1 MKNLNREESILEA
14 QKLISDGKLEEARS
28 MIEAIKE
35 EDSKQELEA
44 KEEKKEVKEEV
55 KEDPKDEQIKD
66 EEVKKEDKEVL
77 EDDVKKELEEL
88 KNNEER
94 KAPKGEERKMEK
106 IVLDG
111 KEVAGE
117 KNEVRGFVEFVKT
130 KGAERRGVTTVD
142 AEAIIPVD
150 VITKARML
158 PETVVDLRKMV
169 NEVAVT
175 TGSGSYPILLPNKAI
190 LTSVEELAKN
200 PELAAPQFEKVNYE
214 VATYRGQIPVSEEA
228 LQDSD
233 DNLAGII
240 ANHIQRQ
247 GLNTTNAQIAAEM
260 KKATAKTI
268 KGLDDLKTLLNV
280 TIEPAYNVKLV
291 MSQSFFNAIDQMKD
305 NEGRYLLQQDITV
318 ASGYKLFGREVV
330 ILADTLIGSKAGD
343 KVAFVGSPEDYVTMF
358 KRAETTARWID
369 HEIYGQLLAIF
380 MRFDVEIVDE
390 NAGFYVTLTPEESGG
405 VGA

>member
-1 MKNLNREESILEA
+1 MLEA

-35 EDSKQELEA
+35 EDSKAELEV
-44 KEEKKEVKEEV
+44 KEEEKEVKEEI
-55 KEDPKDEQIKD
+55 EEEPKDEQIKD
-66 EEVKKEDKEVL
+66 EKVL

-94 KAPKGEERKMEK
+94 KAPKGEERNMEK
-106 IVLDG
+106 VVLDG
-111 KEVAGE
+111 KEVAGKMDE
-117 KNEVRGFVEFVKT
+117 IRGFAEFVKT
-130 KGAERRGVTTVD
+130 KGAVRAGVTTVD

-158 PETVVDLRKMV
+158 PETLVDLRKMV
-169 NEVAVT
+169 NEVAVK

-190 LTSVEELAKN
+190 LTSVAELAKN

-268 KGLDDLKTLLNV
+268 TNLDDLKTLLNV

-330 ILADTLIGSKAGD
+330 ILADTLIGTAAGD
-343 KVAFVGSPEDYVTMF
+343 KVAFVGSPEDYVTLF

-380 MRFDVEIVDE
+380 MRFDVEVVDK
-390 NAGFYVTLTPEESGG
+390 NAGFYVTLTPAAPGG
-405 VGA
+405 TGE

>member
-1 MKNLNREESILEA
+1 MNREESILEA

-35 EDSKQELEA
+35 EDSKQELEV
-44 KEEKKEVKEEV
+44 KEEKKEVKEEI
-55 KEDPKDEQIKD
+55 KEDPKDEQIKE

-94 KAPKGEERKMEK
+94 KAPKGEERNMEK
-106 IVLDG
+106 VVLDG
-111 KEVAGE
+111 KQVAGE
-117 KNEVRGFVEFVKT
+117 KNEVRGFAEFVKT
-130 KGAERRGVTTVD
+130 KGAVRAGVTTVD

-247 GLNTTNAQIAAEM
+247 GLNTTNAQIAAEL

-330 ILADTLIGSKAGD
+330 ILADTLIGSQAGD

-380 MRFDVEIVDE
+380 MRFDVEIVDKK
-390 NAGFYVTLTPEESGG
+390 AGFYVTLTPEASGG

>member
-1 MKNLNREESILEA
+1 MNREESILEA

-35 EDSKQELEA
+35 EDSKQELEV
-44 KEEKKEVKEEV
+44 KEEKKEVKEEI

-66 EEVKKEDKEVL
+66 EEIKDEEIKDEKVL

-117 KNEVRGFVEFVKT
+117 KNEVRGFAEFVKT

-190 LTSVEELAKN
+190 LTSVAELAKN

-247 GLNTTNAQIAAEM
+247 GLNTTNSQIAAEL

-268 KGLDDLKTLLNV
+268 TGLDDLKTLLNV
-280 TIEPAYNVKLV
+280 TIEPAYNVKLI

-330 ILADTLIGSKAGD
+330 ILADTLIGTSPGD

-390 NAGFYVTLTPEESGG
+390 NAGFYVTLTPAESD
-405 VGA
+405 GAGA

>member
-1 MKNLNREESILEA
+1 MNREESILEA

-35 EDSKQELEA
+35 EDSKQELEV
-44 KEEKKEVKEEV
+44 KEEKKEVKKEI
-55 KEDPKDEQIKD
+55 KEDPKDEQLKDEEIKD
-66 EEVKKEDKEVL
+66 EKVL

-117 KNEVRGFVEFVKT
+117 KNEVRGFAEFVKT

-190 LTSVEELAKN
+190 LTSVAELAKN

-247 GLNTTNAQIAAEM
+247 GLNTTNAQIAAEL

-268 KGLDDLKTLLNV
+268 TGLDDLKTLLNV
-280 TIEPAYNVKLV
+280 TIEPAYNVKLI

-330 ILADTLIGSKAGD
+330 ILADTLIGTSPGD

-390 NAGFYVTLTPEESGG
+390 NAGFYVTLTPAESGG
-405 VGA
+405 AGA

>member
-1 MKNLNREESILEA
+1 MNREESILEA

-35 EDSKQELEA
+35 EDSKQEFEV
-44 KEEKKEVKEEV
+44 KEEKKEVKEEI
-55 KEDPKDEQIKD
+55 KEEEDKKQDEQ
-66 EEVKKEDKEVL
+66 VL

-94 KAPKGEERKMEK
+94 KAPKGEERNMEK
-106 IVLDG
+106 VVLDG
-111 KEVAGE
+111 KQVAGE
-117 KNEVRGFVEFVKT
+117 KNEVRGFAEFVKT
-130 KGAERRGVTTVD
+130 KGAVRAGVTTVD

-247 GLNTTNAQIAAEM
+247 GLNTTNAQIAAEL

-330 ILADTLIGSKAGD
+330 ILADTLIGSQAGD

-380 MRFDVEIVDE
+380 MRFDVEIVDQ

>member
-1 MKNLNREESILEA
+1 MNREESILEA

-35 EDSKQELEA
+35 EDSKQELEV
-44 KEEKKEVKEEV
+44 KEEKKEVKKEI
-55 KEDPKDEQIKD
+55 KEDPKDEQLKDEEIKD
-66 EEVKKEDKEVL
+66 EKVL

-117 KNEVRGFVEFVKT
+117 KNEVRGFAEFVKT

-190 LTSVEELAKN
+190 LTSVAELAKN
-200 PELAAPQFEKVNYE
+200 PELVAPQFEKVNYE

-247 GLNTTNAQIAAEM
+247 GLNTTNAQIAAEL

-268 KGLDDLKTLLNV
+268 TGLDDLKTLLNV
-280 TIEPAYNVKLV
+280 TIEPAYNVKLI

-330 ILADTLIGSKAGD
+330 ILADTLIGTSPGD

-380 MRFDVEIVDE
+380 MRFDVEIVDK
-390 NAGFYVTLTPEESGG
+390 NAGFYVTLTPAESN
-405 VGA
+405 GAGA

>member
-1 MKNLNREESILEA
+1 MKNLNREERMLEA

-35 EDSKQELEA
+35 EDSKAELEV
-44 KEEKKEVKEEV
+44 KEEEKEVKEEI
-55 KEDPKDEQIKD
+55 EEEPKDEQIKD
-66 EEVKKEDKEVL
+66 EKVL

-94 KAPKGEERKMEK
+94 KAPKGEERNMEK
-106 IVLDG
+106 VVLDG
-111 KEVAGE
+111 KEVAGKMDE
-117 KNEVRGFVEFVKT
+117 IRGFAEFVKT
-130 KGAERRGVTTVD
+130 KGAVRAGVTTVD

-158 PETVVDLRKMV
+158 PETLVDLRKMV
-169 NEVAVT
+169 NEVAVK

-190 LTSVEELAKN
+190 LTSVAELAKN

-268 KGLDDLKTLLNV
+268 TNLDDLKTLLNV

-330 ILADTLIGSKAGD
+330 ILADTLIGTAAGD
-343 KVAFVGSPEDYVTMF
+343 KVAFVGSPEDYVTLF

-380 MRFDVEIVDE
+380 MRFDVEVVDK
-390 NAGFYVTLTPEESGG
+390 NAGFYVTLTPAAPGG
-405 VGA
+405 TGE

>member
-1 MKNLNREESILEA
+1 MNREESILEA

-268 KGLDDLKTLLNV
+268 TGLDDLKTLLNV

>member
-1 MKNLNREESILEA
+1 MNREESILEA

-35 EDSKQELEA
+35 EDSKQELEV
-44 KEEKKEVKEEV
+44 KEEKKEVNEEV

-66 EEVKKEDKEVL
+66 EEIKDEKVL

-268 KGLDDLKTLLNV
+268 TGLDDLKTLLNV

-343 KVAFVGSPEDYVTMF
+343 KVAFVGSTEDYVTMF
-358 KRAETTARWID
+358 KRAEITARWID

-390 NAGFYVTLTPEESGG
+390 NAGFYATLTPEESGG

>member
-1 MKNLNREESILEA
+1 MNREESILEA

-35 EDSKQELEA
+35 EDSKQELEV

-66 EEVKKEDKEVL
+66 EEIKDEKVL

-117 KNEVRGFVEFVKT
+117 KNEVRGFAEFVKT
-130 KGAERRGVTTVD
+130 KGAVRAGVTTVD

-150 VITKARML
+150 VITKARVL

-247 GLNTTNAQIAAEM
+247 GLNTTNAQIAAEL

>member
-35 EDSKQELEA
+35 EDSKQELEV
-44 KEEKKEVKEEV
+44 KEEKKEVKEEI

-66 EEVKKEDKEVL
+66 EEVKKEDKEV
-77 EDDVKKELEEL
+77 LEEL

-190 LTSVEELAKN
+190 LTSVAELAKN

-214 VATYRGQIPVSEEA
+214 VATYRGQIPVSEES

-247 GLNTTNAQIAAEM
+247 GLNTTNAQIAAEL

-268 KGLDDLKTLLNV
+268 TGLDDLKTLLNV

-390 NAGFYVTLTPEESGG
+390 NAGFYVTLTPAESGG

>member
-1 MKNLNREESILEA
+1 MNREERMLEA

-35 EDSKQELEA
+35 EDSKAELEV
-44 KEEKKEVKEEV
+44 KEEEKEVKEEI
-55 KEDPKDEQIKD
+55 EEEPKDEQIKD
-66 EEVKKEDKEVL
+66 EKVL

-94 KAPKGEERKMEK
+94 KAPKGEERNMEK
-106 IVLDG
+106 VVLDG
-111 KEVAGE
+111 KEVAGKMDE
-117 KNEVRGFVEFVKT
+117 IRGFAEFVKT
-130 KGAERRGVTTVD
+130 KGAVRAGVTTVD

-158 PETVVDLRKMV
+158 PETLVDLRKMV
-169 NEVAVT
+169 NEVAVK

-190 LTSVEELAKN
+190 LTSVAELAKN

-268 KGLDDLKTLLNV
+268 TNLDDLKTLLNV

-330 ILADTLIGSKAGD
+330 ILADTLIGTAAGD
-343 KVAFVGSPEDYVTMF
+343 KVAFVGSPEDYVTLF

-380 MRFDVEIVDE
+380 MRFDVEVVDK
-390 NAGFYVTLTPEESGG
+390 NAGFYVTLTPAAPGG
-405 VGA
+405 TGE